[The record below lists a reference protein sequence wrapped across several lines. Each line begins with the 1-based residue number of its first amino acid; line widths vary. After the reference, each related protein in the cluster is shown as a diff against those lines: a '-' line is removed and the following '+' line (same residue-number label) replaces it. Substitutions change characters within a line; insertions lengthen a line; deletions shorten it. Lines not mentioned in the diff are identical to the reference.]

1 LSDTASLPPIQRM
14 SSVGDTLLPETAKVS
29 MKRESSRRKQR
40 QPEQEGPEAP
50 ESEDPEESGR
60 QLDIEA

>member
-1 LSDTASLPPIQRM
+1 MSDMASLPVQRM

-29 MKRESSRRKQR
+29 MKRESPRRKQR
-40 QPEQEGPEAP
+40 QPEQEGSEDP
-50 ESEDPEESGR
+50 ESEDPEEGGR